1 MQWAHQNNGRGMEG
15 KEVCAKKQTS
25 VEKGLVGESGYV
37 PVLVKTGKDVN
48 YSLPIFNTP
57 LSKA

>member
-1 MQWAHQNNGRGMEG
+1 MGEVR
-15 KEVCAKKQTS
+15 KEKRSVQKKQTS

-37 PVLVKTGKDVN
+37 SVLVKTGKDVN